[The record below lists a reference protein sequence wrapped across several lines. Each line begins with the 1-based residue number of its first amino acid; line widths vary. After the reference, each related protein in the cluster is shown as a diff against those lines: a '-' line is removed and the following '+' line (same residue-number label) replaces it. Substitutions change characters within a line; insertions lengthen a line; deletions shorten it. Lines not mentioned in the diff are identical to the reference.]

1 MNILTRT
8 LNPEEQQIFEK
19 YSNLTHSILHNFDLY
34 EINSELAVNQKSLLI
49 SKVICNENDTCDIIL
64 HKINKIVREK
74 LYIAFLKNKSFTKKF
89 FIFLFNDSNSQNIIN
104 DYRESLNYDDNSVI
118 CIFTLRNFIDNVY
131 TKQFI
136 NEYIFI
142 NNLHS
147 NEAEKK
153 WIQNWF
159 NNDRKLIQYQIINTV
174 IKYWLDRINIQYFDN
189 IEYS

>member
-49 SKVICNENDTCDIIL
+49 SKAICNENDTSDIIL

-104 DYRESLNYDDNSVI
+104 DYRESLNYDQNSDI

-189 IEYS
+189 IEYF